1 MVDLQPPL
9 GAKVVLPAGSVIHC
23 PTECILQSVDGSC
36 PLLLRGRELIP
47 IDGGQLCVIGLGA
60 EISMPQP
67 STNKRVKEAHRTA
80 IFEISP
86 GSILD
91 FNVTYLLSAGV
102 TASSQKID
110 DRIGVLTS
118 PMMLETT
125 THVGRSLKVGEEGL
139 ILGPA
144 GLQLP
149 NHLPL
154 PRMMMLAGK
163 MELLGDTAVV
173 GTLSLPT
180 KSFEMLDG
188 TGKTQMTTY
197 DAATRILPKGAIL
210 PCTTILPAHTVLLQG
225 TLVPG
230 GTILPAGTRLVD
242 CSLPAGTILR
252 QGTRVGGSMGIPDN
266 VVQYE

>member
-9 GAKVVLPAGSVIHC
+9 GAKVVLPAGSVIRC

-36 PLLLRGRELIP
+36 PLLLRGRELVP
-47 IDGGQLCVIGLGA
+47 IDGGQLCMIGLGA

-67 STNKRVKEAHRTA
+67 THNRAKNAHRTA
-80 IFEISP
+80 IFEIAP

-91 FNVTYLLSAGV
+91 FNANYLPSTSGA
-102 TASSQKID
+102 TAPSQQND
-110 DRIGVLTS
+110 NRVGVLTS
-118 PMMLETT
+118 PTMLDNA
-125 THVGRSLKVGEEGL
+125 THSGRSLKAGEEGL

-144 GLQLP
+144 GLRLP

-173 GTLSLPT
+173 GTLSLPA
-180 KSFEMLDG
+180 KSFEVLDG
-188 TGKTQMTTY
+188 SGNTQMTTY

-230 GTILPAGTRLVD
+230 GTVLPAGTRLTD

-252 QGTRVGGSMGIPDN
+252 RGTRIGGGMEIPESI
-266 VVQYE
+266 VQYE